1 MSASSGSTKRE
12 IDEHQDVSSRSG
24 GSYESSSKGSF
35 SSSSG
40 SSSMDKH
47 YLSEVPSFPL
57 KDFQEMQRRM
67 ASGAE
72 ASSSK
77 KSPSPP

>member
-1 MSASSGSTKRE
+1 MSSG
-12 IDEHQDVSSRSG
+12 SG
-24 GSYESSSKGSF
+24 GSYESSSKGSY
-35 SSSSG
+35 SSSSD

-57 KDFQEMQRRM
+57 KDFQEMQRWM
-67 ASGAE
+67 ASGAK
-72 ASSSK
+72 ASLSK